1 MNMRTLGQERSEYA
15 LDRVMENLDVK
26 ELKAFSAGAPSMIL
40 KNGFGQALAFWKAKA
55 KGKER
60 SEHQIMFSLVR
71 AWLLKKGFASGSTD
85 VEFLKD
91 ISTMAQHQ
99 YLEAQKETLALLE
112 WVKRYAN
119 AFIEK
124 EK

>member
-1 MNMRTLGQERSEYA
+1 MRTLGQERSEYA
-15 LDRVMENLDVK
+15 LDKVVENLTVK

-40 KNGFGQALAFWKAKA
+40 KNGFGQALAFWKAK
-55 KGKER
+55 GKN
-60 SEHQIMFSLVR
+60 EHQIMFSLVR
-71 AWLLKKGFASGSTD
+71 AWLLKKGFASGNTD
-85 VEFLKD
+85 VDFLKD
-91 ISTMAQHQ
+91 LSTMEQHR

>member
-15 LDRVMENLDVK
+15 LDRVMENIKTK

-40 KNGFGQALAFWKAKA
+40 KNGFGQALAFWKAK
-55 KGKER
+55 GKN
-60 SEHQIMFSLVR
+60 EHQIMFSIVQQWLVKR
-71 AWLLKKGFASGSTD
+71 GFAEGDTD
-85 VEFLKD
+85 VVFLKNL
-91 ISTMAQHQ
+91 STMAQHQ
-99 YLEAQKETLALLE
+99 YLEAQKEALALLE

-124 EK
+124 E